1 MSTLGT
7 SLISSKRHR
16 QISCYRRTSIDKPSS
31 TSYASMQSNGQQ
43 EADFLKVLYPTL
55 KRSGLK
61 TQIACCDAT
70 GWDAQQEMLTGIQAA
85 GQEGTLGLVTGH
97 GYSSKPT
104 YPLKTGVKVWQTE
117 WSTFDPINYDWYV
130 AGNSSEGLT
139 WANNVQK
146 AFTLANV
153 TGHLYW
159 WGAANTTD
167 NQSLLFV
174 NGTSEVKVTK
184 RLWAHAHFGS
194 KFIRKG
200 ARRIDVGVV
209 GSSALNVSA
218 FANTDGSTA
227 VQVINN
233 GNEAETVNLQGL
245 KTSKHGKVVTY
256 LTNQENDLKRGYA
269 TVQRGNTAVA
279 KVPAKSLFSFVV

>member
-7 SLISSKRHR
+7 SLISSKHHR
-16 QISCYRRTSIDKPSS
+16 QIYCRRTNTDMPPS
-31 TSYASMQSNGQQ
+31 TSYASMQSDGQQ

-85 GQEGTLGLVTGH
+85 GQEDTLALITGH

-104 YPLKTGVKVWQTE
+104 YPLKTDLKVWQTE

-139 WANNVQK
+139 WANNIQK

-153 TGHLYW
+153 SGHLYW

-174 NGTSEVKVTK
+174 NNTSEVKVTK

-200 ARRIDVGVV
+200 ARRVDVGVV
-209 GSSALNVSA
+209 GSNALNVSA

-233 GNEAETVNLQGL
+233 GNETETVTLQGL
-245 KTSKHGKVVTY
+245 KASKNGKVVTY
-256 LTNQENDLKRGYA
+256 LTNQDNDLKRGYA
-269 TVQRGNTAVA
+269 KVQRGNTAVA
-279 KVPAKSLFSFVV
+279 KVPAKSLLSFVV

>member
-1 MSTLGT
+1 MLS
-7 SLISSKRHR
+7 
-16 QISCYRRTSIDKPSS
+16 D
-31 TSYASMQSNGQQ
+31 GQQ
-43 EADFLKVLYPTL
+43 SADFLKVLYPTL

-70 GWDAQQEMLTGIQAA
+70 GWNAQQDILDGIQEA

-97 GYSSKPT
+97 GYTSKPL
-104 YPLKTGVKVWQTE
+104 YPLKTDVKVWQTE
-117 WSTFDPINYDWYV
+117 WSTFDSINYNWYV

-139 WANNVQK
+139 WANNIQK

-174 NGTSEVKVTK
+174 NNTSEVKVTK

-200 ARRIDVGVV
+200 ASRIDAGVT
-209 GSSALNVSA
+209 GSAALDVSA

-233 GNEAETVNLQGL
+233 GNVTETVTLSGL
-245 KTSKHGKVVTY
+245 KLSSRQKVVTY
-256 LTNQENDLKRGYA
+256 LTNQDNDLKRGYA
-269 TVQRGNTAVA
+269 SIKRGNKAEA
-279 KVPAKSLFSFVV
+279 KVPAKSLLSFVV

>member
-1 MSTLGT
+1 VG
-7 SLISSKRHR
+7 R
-16 QISCYRRTSIDKPSS
+16 C
-31 TSYASMQSNGQQ
+31 
-43 EADFLKVLYPTL
+43 
-55 KRSGLK
+55 
-61 TQIACCDAT
+61 
-70 GWDAQQEMLTGIQAA
+70 
-85 GQEGTLGLVTGH
+85 
-97 GYSSKPT
+97 
-104 YPLKTGVKVWQTE
+104 
-117 WSTFDPINYDWYV
+117 
-130 AGNSSEGLT
+130 
-139 WANNVQK
+139 
-146 AFTLANV
+146 
-153 TGHLYW
+153 
-159 WGAANTTD
+159 
-167 NQSLLFV
+167 
-174 NGTSEVKVTK
+174 

-200 ARRIDVGVV
+200 ARRIDVSVV

-233 GNEAETVNLQGL
+233 GNEAETVTLQGL

>member
-1 MSTLGT
+1 
-7 SLISSKRHR
+7 
-16 QISCYRRTSIDKPSS
+16 
-31 TSYASMQSNGQQ
+31 MQSDGQQ
-43 EADFLKVLYPTL
+43 EADFLKILYPTL

-61 TQIACCDAT
+61 TKIACCDAT
-70 GWDAQQEMLTGIQAA
+70 GWDAQQEMLSGIQAA
-85 GQEGTLGLVTGH
+85 GEEGTLGLVTGH
-97 GYSSKPT
+97 GYSSAPT
-104 YPLKTGVKVWQTE
+104 YPLTTDLKVWQTE

-130 AGNSSEGLT
+130 VGNSSEGLT
-139 WANNVQK
+139 WANNIQK

-153 TGHLYW
+153 SGHLYW

-174 NGTSEVKVTK
+174 NNTSEVKVTK

-200 ARRIDVGVV
+200 AYRIDAGIS

-218 FANTDGSTA
+218 FANIDGSFA

-233 GNEAETVNLQGL
+233 GNETETVSLQGL
-245 KTSKHGKVVTY
+245 RTLKRGKVVTY
-256 LTNQENDLKRGYA
+256 LTNQDNDLKRGYA
-269 TVQRGNTAVA
+269 KVERSNKAVA
-279 KVPAKSLFSFVV
+279 KVPAKSLLSFVL

>member
-7 SLISSKRHR
+7 SLISSKHHR
-16 QISCYRRTSIDKPSS
+16 QIYCRRTNTEMPPS
-31 TSYASMQSNGQQ
+31 TSYASMQSDGQQ

-85 GQEGTLGLVTGH
+85 GQEDTLALITGH

-104 YPLKTGVKVWQTE
+104 YPLKTDLKVWQTE

-139 WANNVQK
+139 WANNIQK

-153 TGHLYW
+153 SGHLYW

-174 NGTSEVKVTK
+174 NNTSEVKVTK

-200 ARRIDVGVV
+200 ARRVDVGVV
-209 GSSALNVSA
+209 GSGALNVSA
-218 FANTDGSTA
+218 FANTDGSVA

-233 GNEAETVNLQGL
+233 GNDIETVTLQGL
-245 KTSKHGKVVTY
+245 KASKNGKVVTY
-256 LTNQENDLKRGYA
+256 LTNQDNDLKRGYA
-269 TVQRGNTAVA
+269 KVQRGNTAVA

>member
-1 MSTLGT
+1 ML
-7 SLISSKRHR
+7 
-16 QISCYRRTSIDKPSS
+16 
-31 TSYASMQSNGQQ
+31 SNGQQ
-43 EADFLKVLYPTL
+43 SADFLKVLYPTL

-70 GWDAQQEMLTGIQAA
+70 GWNAQQEILDGIQEA

-97 GYSSKPT
+97 GYTSKPL
-104 YPLKTGVKVWQTE
+104 YPLRTNAKVWQTE
-117 WSTFDPINYDWYV
+117 WSTFDAINYNWYV

-139 WANNVQK
+139 WANNIQK

-174 NGTSEVKVTK
+174 NNTSEVKVTK

-200 ARRIDVGVV
+200 ASRIDAGVT
-209 GSSALNVSA
+209 GSTALNVSA

-233 GNEAETVNLQGL
+233 GNDTETVTLSGL
-245 KTSKHGKVVTY
+245 KLSSRQKVVTY
-256 LTNQENDLKRGYA
+256 LTNQDNDLKRGYA
-269 TVQRGNTAVA
+269 SIKRGNTAVA
-279 KVPAKSLFSFVV
+279 KVPAKSLLSFVV

>member
-1 MSTLGT
+1 MLS
-7 SLISSKRHR
+7 
-16 QISCYRRTSIDKPSS
+16 D
-31 TSYASMQSNGQQ
+31 GQQ
-43 EADFLKVLYPTL
+43 SADFLKVLYPTL

-61 TQIACCDAT
+61 TKIACCDAT
-70 GWDAQQEMLTGIQAA
+70 GWDIQQEILTGIQEA
-85 GQEGTLGLVTGH
+85 GGEDTLGLVTGH

-104 YPLKTGVKVWQTE
+104 YPLKTDLKVWQTE
-117 WSTFDPINYDWYV
+117 WSTFDPINYNWYV

-139 WANNVQK
+139 WANNIQK

-174 NGTSEVKVTK
+174 NNTSEVKVTK

-194 KFIRKG
+194 KFIRRG
-200 ARRIDVGVV
+200 ASRIDAGVT
-209 GSSALNVSA
+209 GSAALNVSA
-218 FANTDGSTA
+218 FANVDGSTA

-233 GNEAETVNLQGL
+233 GNDTETVSLQGL
-245 KTSKHGKVVTY
+245 KLSKWQQVVTY
-256 LTNQENDLKRGYA
+256 LTNQDNDLKRGYA
-269 TVQRGNTAVA
+269 SINRGSAVA
-279 KVPAKSLFSFVV
+279 KVPAKSLLSFVV

>member
-1 MSTLGT
+1 ML
-7 SLISSKRHR
+7 
-16 QISCYRRTSIDKPSS
+16 
-31 TSYASMQSNGQQ
+31 SNGQQ
-43 EADFLKVLYPTL
+43 SADFLKVLYPTL

-61 TQIACCDAT
+61 TKIACCDAT
-70 GWDAQQEMLTGIQAA
+70 GWDIQQEILTGIQEAR
-85 GQEGTLGLVTGH
+85 EEDTLGLVTGH

-104 YPLKTGVKVWQTE
+104 YPLGTDLKVWQTE

-139 WANNVQK
+139 WANNIQK

-153 TGHLYW
+153 TGHIYW

-174 NGTSEVKVTK
+174 NNTSEVRVTK
-184 RLWAHAHFGS
+184 RLWAHAHFG
-194 KFIRKG
+194 KQFVRKG
-200 ARRIDVGVV
+200 ASRIDVGVT
-209 GSSALNVSA
+209 GSNALNVSA

-233 GNEAETVNLQGL
+233 GNETETVTLQGL
-245 KTSKHGKVVTY
+245 KLAGRRKVVTY
-256 LTNQENDLKRGYA
+256 LTNQENDLTRGVA
-269 TVQRGNTAVA
+269 AIKQGGKAAVA
-279 KVPAKSLFSFVV
+279 KVPAKSLLSFLV

>member
-1 MSTLGT
+1 ME
-7 SLISSKRHR
+7 
-16 QISCYRRTSIDKPSS
+16 
-31 TSYASMQSNGQQ
+31 SNGQQ
-43 EADFLKVLYPTL
+43 SADFLKVLYPTL
-55 KRSGLK
+55 KKSGLK
-61 TQIACCDAT
+61 TNIACCDAT
-70 GWDAQQEMLTGIQAA
+70 GWDAQQEMISEIQAA
-85 GQEGTLGLVTGH
+85 GEEGTLSLVTGH
-97 GYSSKPT
+97 GYTSKPT
-104 YPLKTGVKVWQTE
+104 YPLSTDLKVWQTE
-117 WSTFDPINYDWYV
+117 WSTFDPINYNWYV

-139 WANNVQK
+139 WANNIQK

-174 NGTSEVKVTK
+174 NNTSEVKVTK

-200 ARRIDVGVV
+200 ASRIDAGVT
-209 GSSALNVSA
+209 GSKALNVSA

-233 GNEAETVNLQGL
+233 GNETETVTLQGL
-245 KTSKHGKVVTY
+245 KLSKRSRVVTW
-256 LTNQENDLKRGYA
+256 LTNQDNDLKRGYA
-269 TVQRGNTAVA
+269 VVKRGKTAVA
-279 KVPAKSLFSFVV
+279 KVPAKSLLSFVV

>member
-1 MSTLGT
+1 
-7 SLISSKRHR
+7 
-16 QISCYRRTSIDKPSS
+16 
-31 TSYASMQSNGQQ
+31 MQSDGQQ

-85 GQEGTLGLVTGH
+85 GEEGTLALVTGH

-104 YPLKTGVKVWQTE
+104 YPLKTDLKVWQTE

-139 WANNVQK
+139 WANNIQK

-174 NGTSEVKVTK
+174 NNTSEVKVTK

-200 ARRIDVGVV
+200 ARRIDAGVV
-209 GSSALNVSA
+209 GGSSALNVSA

-233 GNEAETVNLQGL
+233 GDETETVTLQGL
-245 KTSKHGKVVTY
+245 KTLKHGKVVTY
-256 LTNQENDLKRGYA
+256 LTNQDNDLMRGYA
-269 TVQRGNTAVA
+269 KVQRGNTAVA
-279 KVPAKSLFSFVV
+279 KVPAKSLLSLVV

>member
-1 MSTLGT
+1 
-7 SLISSKRHR
+7 
-16 QISCYRRTSIDKPSS
+16 
-31 TSYASMQSNGQQ
+31 MQSDGQQ
-43 EADFLKVLYPTL
+43 SADFLKVLYPTL

-70 GWDAQQEMLTGIQAA
+70 GWDIQQEILTSIQEA
-85 GQEGTLGLVTGH
+85 GQEHTLGLVTGH
-97 GYSSKPT
+97 GYSSQPT
-104 YPLKTGVKVWQTE
+104 YPLKTNVKVWQTE
-117 WSTFDPINYDWYV
+117 WSTFDPINYNWYV
-130 AGNSSEGLT
+130 TGNSSEGLT
-139 WANNVQK
+139 WANNIQK

-153 TGHLYW
+153 NGHIYW

-174 NGTSEVKVTK
+174 NNTSEVKVTK

-200 ARRIDVGVV
+200 ASRIDAGVT
-209 GSSALNVSA
+209 GSAALNVSA

-233 GNEAETVNLQGL
+233 GNETETVTLQGL
-245 KTSKHGKVVTY
+245 KLSKRAGVVTY
-256 LTNQENDLKRGYA
+256 LTNQDNDLKRGYA
-269 TVQRGNTAVA
+269 SIQRGNTAVA
-279 KVPAKSLFSFVV
+279 KVPANSLLSFVV